1 MTLRD
6 YSNMPAVR
14 WEGRTTALRAKA
26 QILHEE
32 PVVLLMGEGFDLSV
46 DHDACH
52 CHVDEASGILYS
64 CEPRQTLESL
74 AEKNDEPELAILAE
88 AAVEASQ
95 VVDLDAAG
103 ARIIIH
109 D

>member
-6 YSNMPAVR
+6 YSNMPAAR
-14 WEGRTTALRAKA
+14 WEGRSTALRAKA

-32 PVVLLMGEGFDLSV
+32 PVILLMGEGFNLDV
-46 DHDACH
+46 DAEACH
-52 CHVDEASGILYS
+52 CHVDEASGILYN
-64 CEPRQTLESL
+64 CEPRQTLATL
-74 AEKNDEPELAILAE
+74 ADKNDAPELAIVAE

-95 VVDLDAAG
+95 VVDLDSAR
-103 ARIIIH
+103 ARIVIH